1 MVDHLV
7 KTFFPDFKIYTRDF
21 VATVDREGQNCSKP
35 ITEQKIYF
43 LNIFYVIFLFFA
55 YLSNAGAS

>member
-1 MVDHLV
+1 MRHSEGKREMVDHLV

-35 ITEQKIYF
+35 ITEQKR
-43 LNIFYVIFLFFA
+43 LRVGGFLF
-55 YLSNAGAS
+55 

>member
-1 MVDHLV
+1 MCVIASGKREMVDHLV

-35 ITEQKIYF
+35 ITEQKK
-43 LNIFYVIFLFFA
+43 LRVLM
-55 YLSNAGAS
+55 